1 MRDSR
6 RTRTIGLDKPC
17 RVCGKPVHR
26 TYSALT
32 DGVCGGCA
40 DKRRPAPPK
49 GTRPYHRA
57 MVLRRGGPD
66 RPASATTVA
75 VKICIA
81 IAVGVAAVM
90 AVLRLLLG

>member
-1 MRDSR
+1 MGDSR

-17 RVCGKPVHR
+17 RGCGKPVHH

-32 DGVCGGCA
+32 DGLCGSCA

-57 MVLRRGGPD
+57 MVLRRGEAGGP
-66 RPASATTVA
+66 PSATAVA

-81 IAVGVAAVM
+81 IAIGVAAVM

>member
-1 MRDSR
+1 MRPSR
-6 RTRTIGLDKPC
+6 QSRTIGLDKPC

-26 TYSALT
+26 TYSDLT
-32 DGVCGGCA
+32 DGVCGSCA

-49 GTRPYHRA
+49 GIRPYHRA
-57 MVLRRGGPD
+57 MVVRRGEPS
-66 RPASATTVA
+66 RPQSATAVA

-90 AVLRLLLG
+90 VVLRLLLG